1 MDRLDLILIYFLV
14 LPLDVHW
21 STFMI
26 LCGDGNVL
34 RLIFLDIMECYVFAG
49 GLLRVYDDV
58 FLCDLTLIL
67 LTVHMFLSYIK
78 KLYSVILNYY
88 HIFFSFLGSIIT
100 YAQFLNFLNLHLLL
114 ELVHFMVFVLIL
126 IFMLILNRHS
136 CLPTWI

>member
-26 LCGDGNVL
+26 LCIDGNVL

-49 GLLRVYDDV
+49 GLLGVYDDV

-78 KLYSVILNYY
+78 NY
-88 HIFFSFLGSIIT
+88 I
-100 YAQFLNFLNLHLLL
+100 
-114 ELVHFMVFVLIL
+114 
-126 IFMLILNRHS
+126 R
-136 CLPTWI
+136 